1 MLIGLAMRP
10 ALIPFVIESTMM
22 KSCYSWPAASWSL
35 VVEHRR
41 DEEGV
46 ASRESGA
53 ETFLRRESRR
63 REELVMTGDDRRRHL
78 NGGAR
83 SSHPWSHCTPVRTA
97 PGEDPPSTIAARPV
111 SRS

>member
-22 KSCYSWPAASWSL
+22 KTSSSWPAASWSL
-35 VVEHRR
+35 VV
-41 DEEGV
+41 
-46 ASRESGA
+46 
-53 ETFLRRESRR
+53 TKKLRKEK
-63 REELVMTGDDRRRHL
+63 LVMVEDDRRRHL

-83 SSHPWSHCTPVRTA
+83 SPHPRSHCTPVRTA